1 MIVWREKAA
10 ELIAEVYAVNLA
22 ARDGRTPWYARVLA
36 AAVAGYAFSPID
48 LIPDFI
54 PVLGYLDD
62 LILIPLG
69 VALVLKLIPIQV
81 MQECREKSRQTLQQ
95 KRPISLVTGA
105 IILIVWIVLVAL
117 IVIRFAQMM
126 HIGG

>member
-1 MIVWREKAA
+1 M
-10 ELIAEVYAVNLA
+10 
-22 ARDGRTPWYARVLA
+22 LA

-62 LILIPLG
+62 LILVPLG
-69 VALVLKLIPIQV
+69 VALVLKLIPTQV

-95 KRPISLVTGA
+95 KRPVSFVARA
-105 IILIVWIVLVAL
+105 IILILWIVLVAL
-117 IVIRFAQMM
+117 VVIRLAQMM